1 MPNKKAAS
9 PNKFVE
15 SAATTPQA
23 RFLYMGA
30 FQMQRRGAEL
40 ANSPNRAQRPS
51 ASKGSYHK

>member
-1 MPNKKAAS
+1 MPKKGAS

-30 FQMQRRGAEL
+30 FQIHKRRDEL
-40 ANSPNRAQRPS
+40 SASPNRAQRPS
-51 ASKGSYHK
+51 ANKSSYKK